1 MDKKGSKSD
10 EVSSLLVALLGLSG
24 DARREPVEEM
34 GVRPDLV
41 FLDGNKWYV
50 VEVVNTASVE
60 KLAQLVLYQRLMEN
74 SRNTHFVLAA
84 KVIPTSVLEIA
95 DKVGVEIVNLPRGIS
110 IAQEREAQRAK
121 LTTDKAWRVSSRLL
135 KDKACSI
142 RQIALKEGLS
152 YGWAHAVVKRML
164 TRGIAVQNGSL
175 VEITDVNA
183 LFDAVAWERPLS
195 DLRIGTVKSTI
206 KGSYEAAET
215 LTRTAREWN
224 MPLSFTAYTAASL
237 YVGYGARHD
246 SVYCYVSNKD
256 SFLELKREMGEGK
269 GIEIIYYSADRDVF
283 TKSQNKEGIQVVSPD
298 QTLLDLAGLGYSARD
313 FALEMVKRYASI
325 PEYNE

>member
-1 MDKKGSKSD
+1 MDKKVTKSD
-10 EVSSLLVALLGLSG
+10 EISSLLVSLLGLSG
-24 DARREPVEEM
+24 DARQEPVEEM

-41 FLDGNKWYV
+41 FRDGNKWYV

-74 SRNTHFVLAA
+74 RRNTHFVLAA

-95 DKVGVEIVNLPRGIS
+95 AKVGVEIVNLPRGIP

-121 LTTDKAWRVSSRLL
+121 LTTEKAWRVPSRLL

-164 TRGIAVQNGSL
+164 TRGIAVQKGSL

-183 LFDAVAWERPLS
+183 LFDAAAWERPLA
-195 DLRIGTVKSTI
+195 DLRIGAVKSTI

-256 SFLELKREMGEGK
+256 AFLELKREMGEGK
-269 GIEIIYYSADRDVF
+269 GIEIIYFSADRDVF
-283 TKSQNKEGIQVVSPD
+283 TKSQNKEGVQVVSPD

-313 FALEMVKRYASI
+313 FALEMVKRYANI